1 MRFQDRIAENR
12 SLAEIYSQMELQTP
26 MGRQLL
32 RDTELSAS
40 KAWIENQWAQMDE
53 CSAFWQAQTENARHA
68 FLCDLH
74 SICDI
79 SGSLRL
85 LDRGETLDD
94 VALFEIKTFCL
105 GVKRVKKRFDS
116 RLMPIADLKDIVAI
130 LDPEGLELWQ
140 FYIYSA
146 YSETLAQRRKEW
158 EAAKASQDEK
168 AAHALYLQTLE
179 LEDGIRRNLCIRL
192 RVYIPKLTSAIRA
205 IAMQD
210 VALSKAILSEKL
222 SLSKVEICDEP
233 ALSYQGLFHP
243 WVKPLMLN
251 RNQRYQDIDVE
262 IGGEVFLVTGANMAG
277 KTMILKTLALNQL
290 LLQYGFP
297 LGCAAGRVCLVEDV
311 LCSIGD
317 GQNEQQGLSSFA
329 WEIKT
334 LDNILKTIRQGGRY
348 LVLADE
354 LARTTNPVEGK
365 KLVEGFIKV
374 CSKFPSLT
382 VVTTHYSNI
391 AVPCRRMRVKGFKAE
406 RLTPPIDIDRIS
418 DHIDYSLIEDLSG
431 EAPSEALN
439 LCRLLAIDPEWIDY
453 CSNAD

>member
-1 MRFQDRIAENR
+1 
-12 SLAEIYSQMELQTP
+12 MELQTP
-26 MGRQLL
+26 MGRQML
-32 RDTELSAS
+32 RDTELSTS

-53 CSAFWQAQTENARHA
+53 CSEFWKKQSENSRHA

-74 SICDI
+74 SVCDI

-85 LDRGETLDD
+85 LDRGESLDD

-105 GVKRVKKRFDS
+105 AVKRVKKQFDS
-116 RLMPIADLKDIVAI
+116 RLMPIVDLKEVVSI

-146 YSETLAQRRKEW
+146 YSETLEQKRKQW
-158 EAAKASQDEK
+158 EEAKASEEEK
-168 AAHALYLQTLE
+168 LAHSLYLETLE
-179 LEDGIRRNLCIRL
+179 LEDEVRRNLCIKL
-192 RVYIPKLTSAIRA
+192 QVYIPKLTSAIRA
-205 IAMQD
+205 VATLD
-210 VALSKAILSEKL
+210 VALSKAILAEKL
-222 SLSKVEICDEP
+222 SLSKVEICDKGT
-233 ALSYQGLFHP
+233 LSYKGLFHP
-243 WVKPLMLN
+243 WVKPLMQS

-262 IGGEVFLVTGANMAG
+262 IGEEVFLITGANMAG

-297 LGCAAGRVCLVEDV
+297 VGCKQGQVCLVEDV

-317 GQNEQQGLSSFA
+317 GQNEQEGLSSFA

-374 CSKFPSLT
+374 CSKFPSLA

-391 AVPCRRMRVKGFKAE
+391 NAPCRRMRVKGFKAE
-406 RLTPPIDIDRIS
+406 TLTPPIDIDRIS

-431 EAPSEALN
+431 EAPNEALN

-453 CSNAD
+453 CTNAD